1 MIKKHIKNITFLSSI
16 NAIYRRYFSITR
28 RKFGYIDKTAFYRQP
43 ILIKGVENVYMEEHT
58 SILSGAVIL
67 STNAKFVMK
76 KKSGAA
82 EGLTVVTGNHESPI
96 GKWHR
101 DIKEEEKSSETDKD
115 VIVEEDVWIA
125 ANVTLLAGITVG
137 RGSIIGAGSVVR
149 NNIPPYAIVVGN
161 PAKIIGFKF
170 SPEEVIVHE
179 KVLYPENKRID
190 IEILNKNYNKYFVN
204 RIKEIRN
211 YLR

>member
-125 ANVTLLAGITVG
+125 AN
-137 RGSIIGAGSVVR
+137 AGSVVR

-170 SPEEVIVHE
+170 SPEEVIAHE

>member
-1 MIKKHIKNITFLSSI
+1 M
-16 NAIYRRYFSITR
+16 
-28 RKFGYIDKTAFYRQP
+28 
-43 ILIKGVENVYMEEHT
+43 
-58 SILSGAVIL
+58 
-67 STNAKFVMK
+67 
-76 KKSGAA
+76 
-82 EGLTVVTGNHESPI
+82 
-96 GKWHR
+96 
-101 DIKEEEKSSETDKD
+101 
-115 VIVEEDVWIA
+115 
-125 ANVTLLAGITVG
+125 LAGITVG